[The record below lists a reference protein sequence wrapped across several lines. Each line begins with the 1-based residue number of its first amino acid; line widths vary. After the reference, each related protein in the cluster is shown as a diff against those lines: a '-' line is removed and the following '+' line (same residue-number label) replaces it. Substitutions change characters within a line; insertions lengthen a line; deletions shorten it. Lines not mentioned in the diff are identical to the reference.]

1 MCDRRVENSQLDGCP
16 FEYTNPSSTLVHTA
30 VVVRASGVPPLIEW
44 MSVRV
49 GARPPAAVEWRA
61 AGTPAGAAR
70 QPAQPASRLLA
81 ADSRK
86 PPALGLGVPVED

>member
-49 GARPPAAVEWRA
+49 GARPPPPSNGV
-61 AGTPAGAAR
+61 PQAR
-70 QPAQPASRLLA
+70 QRAQPASRHSRPA
-81 ADSRK
+81 ACWLQTAGN
-86 PPALGLGVPVED
+86 PPT